1 MRIALLQYPIAWA
14 DKETNLRQTEERIAA
29 LAGKA
34 DVAVLPEMFAT
45 GFCTDHPELAE
56 TMDGEII
63 RRLQAAADQSG
74 VAIVSSFI
82 CAPDNRYPFSDTR
95 YPFSDIRSPLP
106 DTRYPISDVRAKLCN
121 RGFMIKPSPITN
133 SPTGVPYP
141 IAQRPLPI
149 RRNAVP
155 YPIGGTPSNSKA
167 SDNRYPIS
175 DVQAKLCNRGF
186 MIKPHQKPITDSE
199 ASDNRYP
206 IEIQDKRHLYAHGGE
221 DLFFQPAQKRH
232 IFEYKGVKFLLLVC
246 YDLRFPVWARNQSG
260 YDYDILLVVANW
272 PDIRI
277 QYWDALIAARA
288 TENQCYIAAVN
299 CVGDDG
305 MGLHYNGHS
314 VAYDTR
320 LQPIVSFADDEEGT
334 KIADFDIAALHHF
347 REVLPLWKDVDH
359 FEIKK

>member
-1 MRIALLQYPIAWA
+1 MRVALLQYPIAWA
-14 DKETNLRQTEERIAA
+14 DKETNLRLAEQRIAA

-56 TMDGEII
+56 TMDGEIMTT
-63 RRLQAAADQSG
+63 LQRIANQYEI
-74 VAIVSSFI
+74 AIVSSFI
-82 CAPDNRYPFSDTR
+82 CVPDIRYP
-95 YPFSDIRSPLP
+95 IP
-106 DTRYPISDVRAKLCN
+106 DTRTKL
-121 RGFMIKPSPITN
+121 R
-133 SPTGVPYP
+133 
-141 IAQRPLPI
+141 
-149 RRNAVP
+149 
-155 YPIGGTPSNSKA
+155 
-167 SDNRYPIS
+167 
-175 DVQAKLCNRGF
+175 NRGF

-221 DLFFQPAQKRH
+221 DLFFQPAEKRC
-232 IFEYKGVKFLLLVC
+232 IFEYQGVKILLLVC

-260 YDYDILLVVANW
+260 SDYDIILVVANW

-334 KIADFDIAALHHF
+334 KIAYFDIAKLHHF

-359 FEIKK
+359 FEIKKI

>member
-14 DKETNLRQTEERIAA
+14 DKETNLRLAEQRIAA

-56 TMDGEII
+56 TMDGDII

-82 CAPDNRYPFSDTR
+82 CLPTPPAAGVCCSPAEVLLKQVVDVVVKSAPF
-95 YPFSDIRSPLP
+95 
-106 DTRYPISDVRAKLCN
+106 KLVN
-121 RGFMIKPSPITN
+121 RGFMV
-133 SPTGVPYP
+133 VPH
-141 IAQRPLPI
+141 
-149 RRNAVP
+149 
-155 YPIGGTPSNSKA
+155 GE
-167 SDNRYPIS
+167 
-175 DVQAKLCNRGF
+175 VQ
-186 MIKPHQKPITDSE
+186 
-199 ASDNRYP
+199 
-206 IEIQDKRHLYAHGGE
+206 IQDKRHLYAHGGE
-221 DLFFQPAQKRH
+221 DLFFQPAEERC
-232 IFEYKGVKFLLLVC
+232 IFEYQGVKILLLVC

-260 YDYDILLVVANW
+260 SDYDIILVVANW

-334 KIADFDIAALHHF
+334 KIADFDIAKLHHF

-359 FEIKK
+359 FEIKKI

>member
-1 MRIALLQYPIAWA
+1 MKIKTALLQYPIAWA
-14 DKETNLRQTEERIAA
+14 DKETNLRLAEQRIAA

-56 TMDGEII
+56 TMDGDII
-63 RRLQAAADQSG
+63 RRLQAVANQSG
-74 VAIVSSFI
+74 IAIVSSFI
-82 CAPDNRYPFSDTR
+82 CAPTPNANCL
-95 YPFSDIRSPLP
+95 SP
-106 DTRYPISDVRAKLCN
+106 IAKLVN
-121 RGFMIKPSPITN
+121 RGFMV
-133 SPTGVPYP
+133 VPH
-141 IAQRPLPI
+141 
-149 RRNAVP
+149 
-155 YPIGGTPSNSKA
+155 SK
-167 SDNRYPIS
+167 
-175 DVQAKLCNRGF
+175 VQ
-186 MIKPHQKPITDSE
+186 
-199 ASDNRYP
+199 
-206 IEIQDKRHLYAHGGE
+206 IQDKRHLYAHGGE
-221 DLFFQPAQKRH
+221 DKFFEQASERTT
-232 IFEYKGVKFLLLVC
+232 FEYKGVKIQLLVC
-246 YDLRFPVWARNQSG
+246 YDLRFPAWARNQSG

-334 KIADFDIAALHHF
+334 KIAEFDIDKLHHF
-347 REVLPLWKDVDH
+347 REVLPLWKDIDN
-359 FEIKK
+359 FTLQ

>member
-1 MRIALLQYPIAWA
+1 MEIALLQYPIAWA
-14 DKETNLRQTEERIAA
+14 DKETNLRLAEEHIAA

-56 TMDGEII
+56 TMDGDII

-74 VAIVSSFI
+74 VAVVGSFI
-82 CAPDNRYPFSDTR
+82 CWSQEPGTRSQDN
-95 YPFSDIRSPLP
+95 
-106 DTRYPISDVRAKLCN
+106 VRLVN
-121 RGFMIKPSPITN
+121 RGFMIKP
-133 SPTGVPYP
+133 
-141 IAQRPLPI
+141 
-149 RRNAVP
+149 NA
-155 YPIGGTPSNSKA
+155 
-167 SDNRYPIS
+167 
-175 DVQAKLCNRGF
+175 
-186 MIKPHQKPITDSE
+186 
-199 ASDNRYP
+199 P

-221 DLFFQPAQKRH
+221 DKFFRPAQKRH
-232 IFEYKGVKFLLLVC
+232 IFEYKGVKILLLVC

-260 YDYDILLVVANW
+260 NDYDIILVVANW

-334 KIADFDIAALHHF
+334 KIAEFDIDKLHHF
-347 REVLPLWKDVDH
+347 REVLPLWKDIDN
-359 FEIKK
+359 FTLQ

>member
-1 MRIALLQYPIAWA
+1 MRVALLQYPIAWA
-14 DKETNLRQTEERIAA
+14 DKEANLRLAEERIAA

-56 TMDGEII
+56 TMDGDII

-82 CAPDNRYPFSDTR
+82 C
-95 YPFSDIRSPLP
+95 LP
-106 DTRYPISDVRAKLCN
+106 ATGQRLVN
-121 RGFMIKPSPITN
+121 RGFMITPHSVYPNREELEGGSNPPSL
-133 SPTGVPYP
+133 
-141 IAQRPLPI
+141 Q
-149 RRNAVP
+149 
-155 YPIGGTPSNSKA
+155 GG
-167 SDNRYPIS
+167 DGGRLF
-175 DVQAKLCNRGF
+175 V
-186 MIKPHQKPITDSE
+186 
-199 ASDNRYP
+199 
-206 IEIQDKRHLYAHGGE
+206 QDKRHLYAHGGE
-221 DLFFQPAQKRH
+221 DQFFQPAQERH
-232 IFEYKGVKFLLLVC
+232 IFEYKGVKILLLVC
-246 YDLRFPVWARNQSG
+246 YDLRFPVWARNRSG
-260 YDYDILLVVANW
+260 HDYDLILVVANW

-320 LQPIVSFADDEEGT
+320 LQPIVHFEDNEEGT
-334 KIADFDIAALHHF
+334 KIAEFDIAKLHHF
-347 REVLPLWKDVDH
+347 REVLPLWQDVDN
-359 FEIKK
+359 FELQ

>member
-1 MRIALLQYPIAWA
+1 MKIALLQYPIAWA
-14 DKETNLRQTEERIAA
+14 DKETNLRMAEERIAA

-56 TMDGEII
+56 TMDGDII
-63 RRLQAAADQSG
+63 RRLQRLANQTG

-82 CAPDNRYPFSDTR
+82 C
-95 YPFSDIRSPLP
+95 SPVANSEASNTL
-106 DTRYPISDVRAKLCN
+106 AKLTN

-133 SPTGVPYP
+133 SPSG
-141 IAQRPLPI
+141 R
-149 RRNAVP
+149 
-155 YPIGGTPSNSKA
+155 PIGETPSNTQYS
-167 SDNRYPIS
+167 
-175 DVQAKLCNRGF
+175 VQL
-186 MIKPHQKPITDSE
+186 
-199 ASDNRYP
+199 
-206 IEIQDKRHLYAHGGE
+206 QDKRHLYAHGGE
-221 DLFFQPAQKRH
+221 DLFFQPAQERC
-232 IFEYKGVKFLLLVC
+232 IFEYKGVKILLLVC

-260 YDYDILLVVANW
+260 SDYDIILVVANW

-299 CVGDDG
+299 CVGNDG

-314 VAYDTR
+314 VAYDAR

-334 KIADFDIAALHHF
+334 KIADFDIEKLHHF
-347 REVLPLWKDVDH
+347 REVLPLWKDIDR
-359 FEIKK
+359 FELQQ

>member
-14 DKETNLRQTEERIAA
+14 DKETNLRHAEQRIAA

-56 TMDGEII
+56 TMEGDII

-82 CAPDNRYPFSDTR
+82 CLPISNSAASH
-95 YPFSDIRSPLP
+95 SPLG
-106 DTRYPISDVRAKLCN
+106 R
-121 RGFMIKPSPITN
+121 
-133 SPTGVPYP
+133 
-141 IAQRPLPI
+141 
-149 RRNAVP
+149 
-155 YPIGGTPSNSKA
+155 PIGGTPSNS
-167 SDNRYPIS
+167 
-175 DVQAKLCNRGF
+175 QAKLVNRGF
-186 MIKPHQKPITDSE
+186 MVVPHGEVQ
-199 ASDNRYP
+199 
-206 IEIQDKRHLYAHGGE
+206 IQDKRHLYAHGGE
-221 DLFFQPAQKRH
+221 DLFFQPAEKRC
-232 IFEYKGVKFLLLVC
+232 IFEYQGVKILLLVC

-260 YDYDILLVVANW
+260 SDYDIILVVANW

-334 KIADFDIAALHHF
+334 KIADFDIAKLHHF

-359 FEIKK
+359 FELKNI

>member
-1 MRIALLQYPIAWA
+1 MEIALLQYPIAWA
-14 DKETNLRQTEERIAA
+14 DKETNLRLAEEHIAA

-56 TMDGEII
+56 TMDGDII

-74 VAIVSSFI
+74 VAVVGSFI
-82 CAPDNRYPFSDTR
+82 C
-95 YPFSDIRSPLP
+95 L
-106 DTRYPISDVRAKLCN
+106 PISNSAASYSPSGCPIGETPSNSQAKLVN
-121 RGFMIKPSPITN
+121 RGFMIKP
-133 SPTGVPYP
+133 
-141 IAQRPLPI
+141 
-149 RRNAVP
+149 NA
-155 YPIGGTPSNSKA
+155 
-167 SDNRYPIS
+167 
-175 DVQAKLCNRGF
+175 
-186 MIKPHQKPITDSE
+186 
-199 ASDNRYP
+199 P

-221 DLFFQPAQKRH
+221 DLFFQPAEERH
-232 IFEYKGVKFLLLVC
+232 IFEYKGVKILLLVC

-260 YDYDILLVVANW
+260 NDYDIILVVANW

-305 MGLHYNGHS
+305 MDLHYNGHS

-334 KIADFDIAALHHF
+334 KIAEFDLDKLHHF
-347 REVLPLWKDVDH
+347 REVLPLWKDRDE
-359 FEIKK
+359 FDLK

>member
-14 DKETNLRQTEERIAA
+14 DKETNLRLAEDRIAA

-56 TMDGEII
+56 TMDGEIMTT
-63 RRLQAAADQSG
+63 LQRIADQYEI
-74 VAIVSSFI
+74 AIVGSFI
-82 CAPDNRYPFSDTR
+82 CLPTPPADGVCCSPAEVLLKQVVDVVVKSAPF
-95 YPFSDIRSPLP
+95 
-106 DTRYPISDVRAKLCN
+106 KLVN
-121 RGFMIKPSPITN
+121 RGFMV
-133 SPTGVPYP
+133 VPH
-141 IAQRPLPI
+141 
-149 RRNAVP
+149 
-155 YPIGGTPSNSKA
+155 GE
-167 SDNRYPIS
+167 
-175 DVQAKLCNRGF
+175 VQ
-186 MIKPHQKPITDSE
+186 
-199 ASDNRYP
+199 
-206 IEIQDKRHLYAHGGE
+206 IQDKRHLYAHGGE
-221 DLFFQPAQKRH
+221 DLFFRPAEERC
-232 IFEYKGVKFLLLVC
+232 IFEYQGVKILLLVC

-334 KIADFDIAALHHF
+334 KIADFDIAKLHHF

-359 FEIKK
+359 FEIKNI

>member
-1 MRIALLQYPIAWA
+1 MKIALLQYPIAWA
-14 DKETNLRQTEERIAA
+14 DKETNLRLAEEHIAA

-56 TMDGEII
+56 TMDGDII
-63 RRLQAAADQSG
+63 RCLQAAADQSG
-74 VAIVSSFI
+74 VAVVGSFI
-82 CAPDNRYPFSDTR
+82 CWSQEPGTRSQDN
-95 YPFSDIRSPLP
+95 
-106 DTRYPISDVRAKLCN
+106 VRLVN
-121 RGFMIKPSPITN
+121 RGFMIKP
-133 SPTGVPYP
+133 
-141 IAQRPLPI
+141 
-149 RRNAVP
+149 NA
-155 YPIGGTPSNSKA
+155 
-167 SDNRYPIS
+167 
-175 DVQAKLCNRGF
+175 
-186 MIKPHQKPITDSE
+186 
-199 ASDNRYP
+199 P

-221 DLFFQPAQKRH
+221 DLFFQPAEKRH
-232 IFEYKGVKFLLLVC
+232 IFEYKGVKILLLVC

-260 YDYDILLVVANW
+260 NDYDIILVVANW

-305 MGLHYNGHS
+305 MGMHYNGHS

-334 KIADFDIAALHHF
+334 KIAEFDIDKLHHF
-347 REVLPLWKDVDH
+347 REVLPLWKDVDN
-359 FEIKK
+359 FTLQ

>member
-14 DKETNLRQTEERIAA
+14 DKETNLRQAEQRIAA

-56 TMDGEII
+56 TMEGDII
-63 RRLQAAADQSG
+63 RRLQTAADQSG

-82 CAPDNRYPFSDTR
+82 CLPISNSAASH
-95 YPFSDIRSPLP
+95 SPLG
-106 DTRYPISDVRAKLCN
+106 RPIGGTSSNSQAKLVN
-121 RGFMIKPSPITN
+121 RGFMV
-133 SPTGVPYP
+133 VPH
-141 IAQRPLPI
+141 
-149 RRNAVP
+149 
-155 YPIGGTPSNSKA
+155 GE
-167 SDNRYPIS
+167 
-175 DVQAKLCNRGF
+175 VQ
-186 MIKPHQKPITDSE
+186 
-199 ASDNRYP
+199 
-206 IEIQDKRHLYAHGGE
+206 IQDKRHLYAHGGE
-221 DLFFQPAQKRH
+221 DLFFQPAEKRC
-232 IFEYKGVKFLLLVC
+232 IFEYQGVKILLLVC

-260 YDYDILLVVANW
+260 SDYDIILVVANW

-334 KIADFDIAALHHF
+334 KIADFDIAKLHHF

-359 FEIKK
+359 FEIKKI